1 VVRAVATTRATG
13 SGSSINSAGTTF
25 ANLRVNGQS
34 LVNVSPNTKVGL
46 PKALFGKDSYVALRE
61 EVGNTSGP
69 SAGQLSGGTYAA
81 NLEINM
87 IRVHITDL
95 LPLIPGKQ
103 ATEIIVGHAKAH
115 SDFPQTRL
123 CEGRA
128 KQSVSGHA
136 YVAAAQTDPDLLPAL
151 VGYSYIPS
159 SGGDMST
166 SAASVQVPGPPAA
179 NAGSIVSAAAVDARS
194 QGTLASGASQ
204 AASHAQVAD
213 LCVLRAV
220 TGLCTVGATA
230 VRSQASSTAVAG
242 SAASTDS
249 APPPGTQLV
258 GLQIAGVPGPI
269 LAPRNSVVPLPGLG
283 YLALNQQF
291 CDGIGTPPT
300 CAGGAHTGLTVR
312 QVVLVVTVPNPLG
325 LKLGAQV
332 VVAEAHSDATYI
344 P

>member
-1 VVRAVATTRATG
+1 
-13 SGSSINSAGTTF
+13 
-25 ANLRVNGQS
+25 
-34 LVNVSPNTKVGL
+34 
-46 PKALFGKDSYVALRE
+46 
-61 EVGNTSGP
+61 
-69 SAGQLSGGTYAA
+69 
-81 NLEINM
+81 
-87 IRVHITDL
+87 
-95 LPLIPGKQ
+95 
-103 ATEIIVGHAKAH
+103 
-115 SDFPQTRL
+115 
-123 CEGRA
+123 
-128 KQSVSGHA
+128 
-136 YVAAAQTDPDLLPAL
+136 
-151 VGYSYIPS
+151 
-159 SGGDMST
+159 
-166 SAASVQVPGPPAA
+166 VPGPPAA